1 MAEYGYKE
9 HPPHEKQERVTK
21 GGDMFKYILTGVL
34 AVGVLAVGVR
44 VATQALFTDTQ
55 SVGANTFTTGTVD
68 LVTSPAT
75 ALVTFSGMAPGDKV
89 VAPIEVS
96 NSGTLEFRYAV
107 KSTTTE
113 DVLAPQLDMTVRGP
127 AAASTGCDAAG
138 FGTFGTGVLYAT
150 GDLGSTAG
158 SNLIGDPA
166 QGFQTNDRT
175 LAAAASEFMCFQVEL
190 PLATGNSFQGL
201 TSTATVD
208 FVSEQT
214 ANN

>member
-1 MAEYGYKE
+1 
-9 HPPHEKQERVTK
+9 
-21 GGDMFKYILTGVL
+21 MFKYILTGVL
-34 AVGVLAVGVR
+34 AIGVLAVGVR

-89 VAPIEVS
+89 VAPIQVT

-113 DVLAPQLDMTVRGP
+113 DVLAPQLYT
-127 AAASTGCDAAG
+127 
-138 FGTFGTGVLYAT
+138 T
-150 GDLGSTAG
+150 GDLGTTVG
-158 SNLIGDPA
+158 LNLIGDPA
-166 QGFQTNDRT
+166 QGFQANDRI
-175 LAAAASEFMCFQVEL
+175 LAASASEYMCFQVEL

>member
-1 MAEYGYKE
+1 MI
-9 HPPHEKQERVTK
+9 
-21 GGDMFKYILTGVL
+21 KYILAGVL

-68 LVTSPAT
+68 LATSPST
-75 ALVTFSGMAPGDKV
+75 ALVTFAGMAPGDKI
-89 VAPIEVS
+89 VAPIQIS

-127 AAASTGCDAAG
+127 SAASTGCDIAG
-138 FGTFGTGVLYAT
+138 FGSFGSGVLYGAA
-150 GDLGSTAG
+150 DLGSTAG
-158 SNLIGDPA
+158 TNLVGDPT
-166 QGFQTNDRT
+166 QGADAGDRT
-175 LAAAASEFMCFQVEL
+175 LAASASEYMCFQVEL

-201 TSTATVD
+201 TSTATLD

>member
-1 MAEYGYKE
+1 MI
-9 HPPHEKQERVTK
+9 
-21 GGDMFKYILTGVL
+21 KYILTGVL
-34 AVGVLAVGVR
+34 AIGVLAVGVR

-75 ALVTFSGMAPGDKV
+75 ALVTFLGMAPGDKV
-89 VAPIEVS
+89 VAPIQVT
-96 NSGTLEFRYAV
+96 NSGTLEVRYAV

-113 DVLAPQLDMTVRGP
+113 DVLAAQLELTVRGP

-138 FGTFGTGVLYAT
+138 FGTFGTGVLYTT

-166 QGFQTNDRT
+166 QGVQTNDRT
-175 LAAAASEFMCFQVEL
+175 LAASASEYMCFQVEL

>member
-1 MAEYGYKE
+1 
-9 HPPHEKQERVTK
+9 
-21 GGDMFKYILTGVL
+21 MFKYILTGVL

-68 LVTSPAT
+68 LVSSPST
-75 ALVTFSGMAPGDKV
+75 ALVTFSGMAPGDKI
-89 VAPIEVS
+89 VAPIQIT

-138 FGTFGTGVLYAT
+138 FGTFGSGVLYGA

-158 SNLIGDPA
+158 ANLVGNPA
-166 QGFQTNDRT
+166 QGSQAGDRT
-175 LAAAASEFMCFQVEL
+175 LAAS
-190 PLATGNSFQGL
+190 
-201 TSTATVD
+201 
-208 FVSEQT
+208 
-214 ANN
+214 ANGPG